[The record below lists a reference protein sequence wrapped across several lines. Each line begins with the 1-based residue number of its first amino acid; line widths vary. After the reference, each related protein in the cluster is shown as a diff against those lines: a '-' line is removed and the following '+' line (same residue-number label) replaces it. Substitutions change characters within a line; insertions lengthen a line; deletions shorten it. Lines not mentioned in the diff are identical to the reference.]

1 MLSRYQYRF
10 FASIPPFL
18 VLGYFIAKMYPQTT
32 CPSLIL
38 WNLEC
43 AMCGGIRSYI
53 AFHNL
58 SWFTALTFNPFLF
71 FTLLSAWILGIFGF
85 VSPHSVKVN
94 RGLKRLCL
102 TFLSHPLRTTFVIIS
117 LLILQGIIRLLR

>member
-71 FTLLSAWILGIFGF
+71 FTLLSAWFLGVLGYI
-85 VSPHSVKVN
+85 SPYSVKVN
-94 RGLKRLCL
+94 RDLKRLCDI
-102 TFLSHPLRTTFVIIS
+102 FLSRPLSFTFIYMC
-117 LLILQGIIRLLR
+117 LLIFQGIFRFLN

>member
-102 TFLSHPLRTTFVIIS
+102 TFLSHSLITTFVIIS

>member
-1 MLSRYQYRF
+1 MLTRLQYRLF
-10 FASIPPFL
+10 ISIPPLL
-18 VLGYFIAKMYPQTT
+18 VLGYFIAKIYPQTT

-43 AMCGGIRSYI
+43 AMCGGTRSYI

-58 SWFTALTFNPFLF
+58 NWSVALTLNPFLF

>member
-43 AMCGGIRSYI
+43 AMCGGTRSYI

-58 SWFTALTFNPFLF
+58 NWSVALTLNPFLF
-71 FTLLSAWILGIFGF
+71 FTLLSAWFLGVLGYI
-85 VSPHSVKVN
+85 SPYSVKVN
-94 RGLKRLCL
+94 RDLKRLCDI
-102 TFLSHPLRTTFVIIS
+102 FLSRPLSFTFIYMC
-117 LLILQGIIRLLR
+117 LLIFQGIFRFLN